1 MGSWDG
7 GYSQDGY
14 PSWRHGHGSY
24 GSQGSY
30 SQGAYDAHGYAHG
43 VHTSDGTRTPNGY
56 SRSGELTPTTAYGTP
71 GEGSVIGPSGERQQ
85 RGRKRAAS
93 DEEPDDTPRER
104 RNFSDDTVTILKRWV
119 VKKIDHLHFTNEE
132 KAEIAREAKLEIS
145 ASFPPSQP
153 PMTSNRQ
160 LTLSAEQV
168 DDWFTN
174 YRRRGYPQY
183 RYDYHEASLASVEA
197 ALNEAVK
204 EACRAAENARSAAA
218 AVVADLVD
226 RKDEIRDRQRKALEA
241 LEDHKIKQNGGKG
254 RLKER

>member
-30 SQGAYDAHGYAHG
+30 SQGAYDSHNGYGYG
-43 VHTSDGTRTPNGY
+43 VHSSDGTRTPNGY

-71 GEGSVIGPSGERQQ
+71 GEGSVAGPSGERQ

-93 DEEPDDTPRER
+93 DEEPDDAPRER
-104 RNFSDDTVTILKRWV
+104 RNFSDETVTILKRWV

-145 ASFPPSQP
+145 ASFPSTP
-153 PMTSNRQ
+153 RI
-160 LTLSAEQV
+160 L
-168 DDWFTN
+168 
-174 YRRRGYPQY
+174 
-183 RYDYHEASLASVEA
+183 
-197 ALNEAVK
+197 
-204 EACRAAENARSAAA
+204 
-218 AVVADLVD
+218 
-226 RKDEIRDRQRKALEA
+226 I
-241 LEDHKIKQNGGKG
+241 
-254 RLKER
+254 